1 MLMYLFFFHSTFYI
15 LEINIKVMFL
25 ELSLQKK
32 LFTAEGE
39 MDLSINLSAEKG
51 EIITLFGKSNAGK
64 TTLLRLIA
72 GLIEPA
78 GGILTVDNVEW
89 YSASRKINLKPQQRS
104 TGFVFQ
110 NYALFPNMTVK
121 ENLLYAENK
130 PSKIIN
136 LMEITGLSGLKDRLP
151 ENLSGGQQQRV
162 ALARALVKDPLIL
175 LLDGPLAALDI
186 EMRNELQDEILR
198 INKELGITTILISH
212 DLAEIF
218 KLSDKVFV
226 IDQGKMVN
234 YGTPSQVFTHESFS
248 AKFQFIGEILS
259 FNPSD
264 CIYIVNVLIGNNI
277 IKVVV
282 TADEIKDYKVGEKVI
297 VGSKAF
303 NPIMQKLPENKFG
316 KRIKNIWFSDPER
329 GED

>member
-1 MLMYLFFFHSTFYI
+1 
-15 LEINIKVMFL
+15 MFL
-25 ELSLQKK
+25 ELSFQKK

-39 MDLSINLSAEKG
+39 MDLSIDLSVDKG
-51 EIITLFGKSNAGK
+51 EIVTLFGKSGAGK

-72 GLIEPA
+72 GLIEPEA
-78 GGILTVDNVEW
+78 GKLEVDKVAW
-89 YSASRKINLKPQQRS
+89 YDPIKRINLKPQQRS

-110 NYALFPNMTVK
+110 NYALFPNMTVR
-121 ENLLYAENK
+121 ENLLYAENN
-130 PSKIIN
+130 PLKINN
-136 LMEITGLSGLKDRLP
+136 LLEVTGLSGLRDRKP

-162 ALARALVKDPLIL
+162 ALARALVKDPLLL
-175 LLDGPLAALDI
+175 LLDEPLAALDI
-186 EMRNELQDEILR
+186 DMRNELQDEILR

-218 KLSDKVFV
+218 KLSDKILV

-234 YGTPSQVFTHESFS
+234 YGAPSKIFTHESFS

-259 FNPSD
+259 FNQSD
-264 CIYIVNVLIGNNI
+264 CIYIVNILIGNNI

-282 TADEIKDYKVGEKVI
+282 TADEVANYKIGEKVI

-303 NPIMQKLPENKFG
+303 NPIMQKLPENRFG
-316 KRIKNIWFSDPER
+316 RRIKNIWFSNPDKKNQ
-329 GED
+329 

>member
-1 MLMYLFFFHSTFYI
+1 
-15 LEINIKVMFL
+15 MFL
-25 ELSLQKK
+25 ELSFQKK

-39 MDLSINLSAEKG
+39 MDLSIDLSVDKG
-51 EIITLFGKSNAGK
+51 EIVTLFGKSGAGK

-72 GLIEPA
+72 GLIEPEA
-78 GGILTVDNVEW
+78 GKLEVDKVAW
-89 YSASRKINLKPQQRS
+89 YDHIKRVNLKPQQRS

-121 ENLLYAENK
+121 ENLLYAENN
-130 PSKIIN
+130 PLKINN
-136 LMEITGLSGLKDRLP
+136 LLEITGLSGLRDRKP

-162 ALARALVKDPLIL
+162 ALARALVKDPLLL
-175 LLDGPLAALDI
+175 LLDEPLAALDI
-186 EMRNELQDEILR
+186 DMRNELQDEILR

-212 DLAEIF
+212 DLVEIF
-218 KLSDKVFV
+218 KLSDKVLV

-234 YGTPSQVFTHESFS
+234 YGAPSKIFTHESFS

-259 FNPSD
+259 FTQSD
-264 CIYIVNVLIGNNI
+264 CIYIVNILIGNNI

-282 TADEIKDYKVGEKVI
+282 TSDEVADYKVGEKVI

-303 NPIMQKLPENKFG
+303 NPIMQKLPENRFG
-316 KRIKNIWFSDPER
+316 RRIKNIWFSNPEKK
-329 GED
+329 D

>member
-1 MLMYLFFFHSTFYI
+1 
-15 LEINIKVMFL
+15 MFL
-25 ELSLQKK
+25 ELSFQKK

-39 MDLSINLSAEKG
+39 MDLSIDLSVDKG
-51 EIITLFGKSNAGK
+51 EIVTLFGKSGAGK

-72 GLIEPA
+72 GLIEPEA
-78 GGILTVDNVEW
+78 GKLEVDEVAW
-89 YSASRKINLKPQQRS
+89 YDPIKRINLKPQQRS

-110 NYALFPNMTVK
+110 NYALFPNMTVR
-121 ENLLYAENK
+121 ENLLYAENN
-130 PSKIIN
+130 PLKINN
-136 LMEITGLSGLKDRLP
+136 LLKVTGLSGLRDRKP

-162 ALARALVKDPLIL
+162 ALARALVKDPLLL
-175 LLDGPLAALDI
+175 LLDEPLAALDI
-186 EMRNELQDEILR
+186 DMRNELQDEILR

-218 KLSDKVFV
+218 KLSDKVLV

-234 YGTPSQVFTHESFS
+234 YGAPSKIFTHESFS

-259 FNPSD
+259 FTQSD
-264 CIYIVNVLIGNNI
+264 CIYIVNILIGNNI

-282 TADEIKDYKVGEKVI
+282 TSDEVADYKVGEKVI

-303 NPIMQKLPENKFG
+303 NPIMQKLPENRFG
-316 KRIKNIWFSDPER
+316 RRIKNIWFSNPEKK
-329 GED
+329 DQ